1 MVRSRGSLTAF
12 QAQTNDTTVH
22 RIAFFQAALRELE
35 AGRGVGEI
43 AVITN
48 GNEKENEDDKT
59 DEHTEMEDALPSED
73 SRATDLPDS
82 HSDPRFSTTAIQSV
96 ITTYISS
103 LSSLHPSNKSY
114 SASPDLTFKP
124 FRPAART
131 AAESKALEK
140 QKMATR
146 EYASGFWCPDLR
158 REKVREYLNE
168 WRGDWAGLNT
178 LMFVRVDATGNVKD
192 SSFPPRGGV

>member
-1 MVRSRGSLTAF
+1 M
-12 QAQTNDTTVH
+12 
-22 RIAFFQAALRELE
+22 
-35 AGRGVGEI
+35 
-43 AVITN
+43 TN
-48 GNEKENEDDKT
+48 GDENEDEDGET

-73 SRATDLPDS
+73 ARATDLPDS
-82 HSDPRFSTTAIQSV
+82 PSDPRFSTTALQSV
-96 ITTYISS
+96 ITTYINS

-131 AAESKALEK
+131 AAETKALEK
-140 QKMATR
+140 QKMAKR

-158 REKVREYLNE
+158 RGEVRESLNE
-168 WRGDWAGLNT
+168 WRGDWSGLNT
-178 LMFVRVDATGNVKD
+178 LTFVRVDATGNVKD